1 MRPCNIVL
9 ILQME
14 KLRHTDTFPIQDH
27 TGNLWQDQH
36 RLLIAGVCLPQGSEG
51 TTEHACSKDLWQ
63 RWSWGAPK
71 WVVSTSFLLITK
83 LQSEN
88 KYKGSETFLTF
99 FFAFFVCL
107 FLITLMVPLFYP
119 HIIQFCAKKK
129 CYTLLV
135 PCIYTIL
142 NLKGLMRRRKAAE
155 RCSFRLMLSP

>member
-1 MRPCNIVL
+1 MKPCNIVL

-99 FFAFFVCL
+99 FFLFCL
-107 FLITLMVPLFYP
+107 FVFNYLDGTFILPP
-119 HIIQFCAKKK
+119 HDSVLCKKKK

>member
-1 MRPCNIVL
+1 MKPCNIVL

-63 RWSWGAPK
+63 RWSWGAPE
-71 WVVSTSFLLITK
+71 WSARPFSWS
-83 LQSEN
+83 QSSSLKTN
-88 KYKGSETFLTF
+88 IKAVRLSWLF
-99 FFAFFVCL
+99 FSFFVCL
-107 FLITLMVPLFYP
+107 FLITLILPPQNSVL
-119 HIIQFCAKKK
+119 CKKK

-142 NLKGLMRRRKAAE
+142 NLKGLMRRKAAE
-155 RCSFRLMLSP
+155 CCSFRLMLSP

>member
-1 MRPCNIVL
+1 MKPCNIVL

-63 RWSWGAPK
+63 RWSWGAPE
-71 WVVSTSFLLITK
+71 WSARPFSWS
-83 LQSEN
+83 QSSSLKTN
-88 KYKGSETFLTF
+88 IKAVRLFWLF
-99 FFAFFVCL
+99 FSFFVCL
-107 FLITLMVPLFYP
+107 FLITLILPPQNSVL
-119 HIIQFCAKKK
+119 CKKK

>member
-1 MRPCNIVL
+1 MKPCNIVL

-71 WVVSTSFLLITK
+71 WVVSMSFLLITK

-99 FFAFFVCL
+99 FFLFCL
-107 FLITLMVPLFYP
+107 FVFNYLDSTPTEFSFV
-119 HIIQFCAKKK
+119 QKKMLHTVSSM
-129 CYTLLV
+129 YLHHLEFEG
-135 PCIYTIL
+135 L
-142 NLKGLMRRRKAAE
+142 NEKKSCRALQL
-155 RCSFRLMLSP
+155 

>member
-1 MRPCNIVL
+1 MKPCNIVL

-36 RLLIAGVCLPQGSEG
+36 RLLIADVCLPQGSEG

-63 RWSWGAPK
+63 RWSWGAPE
-71 WVVSTSFLLITK
+71 WSARPFSWS
-83 LQSEN
+83 QSSSLKTN
-88 KYKGSETFLTF
+88 IKAVRPSWLF
-99 FFAFFVCL
+99 FSFFVCL
-107 FLITLMVPLFYP
+107 FLITLILPPQNSVL
-119 HIIQFCAKKK
+119 CKKK

-142 NLKGLMRRRKAAE
+142 NLKGLMRRKAAE
-155 RCSFRLMLSP
+155 CCSFRLMLSP

>member
-1 MRPCNIVL
+1 MKPCNIVL

-63 RWSWGAPK
+63 RWSWGAPE
-71 WVVSTSFLLITK
+71 WSARPFSWS
-83 LQSEN
+83 QSSSLKTN
-88 KYKGSETFLTF
+88 IKAVRLSWLF
-99 FFAFFVCL
+99 FSFFVCL
-107 FLITLMVPLFYP
+107 FLITLILPPQNSVL
-119 HIIQFCAKKK
+119 CKKK

-142 NLKGLMRRRKAAE
+142 NLKVLMRRRKAAE